1 MEKIKKVL
9 RIFGLF
15 ILILLAMSGIG
26 IVGTFLPSYRE
37 RYMDNEIR
45 IEQVDKK
52 KDDEDDQELKEVKN

>member
-1 MEKIKKVL
+1 
-9 RIFGLF
+9 
-15 ILILLAMSGIG
+15 MSGIG